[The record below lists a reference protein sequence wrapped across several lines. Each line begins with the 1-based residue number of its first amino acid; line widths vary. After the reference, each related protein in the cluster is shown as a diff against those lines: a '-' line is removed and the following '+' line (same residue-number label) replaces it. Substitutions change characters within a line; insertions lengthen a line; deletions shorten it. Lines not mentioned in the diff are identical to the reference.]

1 MIRYEV
7 SYSHPHRHSISFKAT
22 FPSSGFHQIQLQL
35 PSWRP
40 GRYELGNFAK
50 NILHW
55 KAFASNGEQLSYRKI
70 TKDLWE
76 VDTNGSPV
84 VHITYDYYAADLNA
98 GSSYLD
104 EEMLYIN
111 PVNCFLFDPLQT
123 NKKYHVTFH
132 LPDEY
137 QLACGLHKESSHVLL
152 AENFDELADA
162 PLIASA
168 KLQHVSYVCN
178 NITFHIWM
186 KGDVIPDKEKLARD
200 FQLFTQAHFDI
211 FGDIPCNE
219 YHFLFHF
226 PSHFIRHGVEHHNS
240 TVIAMGP
247 ATEFVSGNGYAD
259 LLAISCHELFHT
271 WNVKSIRPIEMMPYD
286 FTKENYSELGYVAEG
301 ITTYYGDYLLY
312 RCGLMNEDGWQNV
325 LAEAIQEHMLNQG
338 RFNLSVAQSSI
349 ETWLD
354 GYTPG
359 IPWRKVSIYNE
370 GCLIAYIADALIKK
384 FTNNQKS
391 LDDVMRLMYERFGK
405 TGIGYSSADYKF
417 ILEEVGGF
425 SFDEIFAKLYNGT
438 SDYLPYIIQALE
450 INGYQ
455 LMEGPSPK
463 YSESNLGMSIDE
475 TGGKNTISF
484 ILKDGPADQAG
495 LWYSD
500 EVISINGIH
509 AYKNMQSLLRLGGS
523 ELTVEF
529 SRKNKTKKAVLLNG
543 QEVFMK
549 RYFVAKKSSITSST
563 EG

>member
-7 SYSHPHRHSISFKAT
+7 SYSHPHRHRISFKAT
-22 FPSSGFHQIQLQL
+22 FPSIGLPLLQLQL

-50 NILHW
+50 NILQW
-55 KAFASNGEQLSYRKI
+55 KALAPNGEELAYKKI

-76 VDTNGSPV
+76 VDTNGAPF
-84 VHITYDYYAADLNA
+84 VHLTYDYYAADLNA
-98 GSSYLD
+98 GSTYLD

-111 PVNCFLFDPLQT
+111 PVNCFFFNPQQLE
-123 NKKYHVTFH
+123 KKYNVTFH
-132 LPDEY
+132 LPDDY
-137 QLACGLHKESSHVLL
+137 TIACGLEKESNHVLL
-152 AENFDELADA
+152 AKNFDELADA

-168 KLQHVSYVCN
+168 KLEHVSYICN
-178 NITFHIWM
+178 EIPFHIWM
-186 KGDVIPDKEKLARD
+186 KGDVLPEKEKLARD
-200 FQLFTQAHFDI
+200 FQLFTQVHFDI
-211 FGDIPCNE
+211 FGDIPCKE

-247 ATEFVSGNGYAD
+247 ATEFVSGSGYAD

-312 RCGLMNEDGWQNV
+312 RCGLMNEEAWQNV
-325 LAEAIQEHMLNQG
+325 LAEAIQEHLMNQG
-338 RFNLSVAQSSI
+338 RFNLSVAQSSL

-370 GCLIAYIADALIKK
+370 GCLIAFIADALIKK
-384 FTNNQKS
+384 FTENKKS

-405 TGIGYSSADYKF
+405 TGLGYSSADYKF

-425 SFDEIFAKLYNGT
+425 SFDEIFTKLYNGT
-438 SDYLPYIIQALE
+438 SDYLPFIIQALE

-455 LMEGPSPK
+455 LMESPSPK

-475 TGGKNTISF
+475 TGGKNTISY
-484 ILKDGPADQAG
+484 ILKDGPADQSG
-495 LWYSD
+495 LWYGD
-500 EVISINGIH
+500 EIISVNGIH
-509 AYKNMQSLLRLGGS
+509 AHKNMQSLLRLGGN
-523 ELTVEF
+523 ELLVEF
-529 SRKNKTKKAVLLNG
+529 TRKNKTKKATLQNS

-549 RYFVAKKSSITSST
+549 RYFVVKKSSMTSST